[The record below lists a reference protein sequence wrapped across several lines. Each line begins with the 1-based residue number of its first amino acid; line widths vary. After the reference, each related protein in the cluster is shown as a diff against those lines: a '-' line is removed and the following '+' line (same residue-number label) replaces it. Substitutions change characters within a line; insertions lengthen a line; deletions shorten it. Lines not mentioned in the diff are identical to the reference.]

1 METIR
6 EILKRRDG
14 ASDSECDEML
24 DEARNR
30 VEEGD
35 DPEKVCAEEFG
46 LEPDYVFDDEF
57 LGAL

>member
-24 DEARNR
+24 DEARGR
-30 VEEGD
+30 IFGGD
-35 DPEKVCAEEFG
+35 DPEEVCAEEFG
-46 LEPDYVFDDEF
+46 LEPDYVFDDEL
-57 LGAL
+57 LGAM